1 MNTKRLSTSL
11 IFLCAAGL
19 SGTALAAG
27 TPSETQSA
35 PSPAMNEMMG
45 HGGMGMNMMNMMG
58 NCPMM
63 GGTHLSG
70 KDSMLMRADIMQAM
84 SNVMRKYADKA
95 RD

>member
-1 MNTKRLSTSL
+1 MNAKQFSISL
-11 IFLCAAGL
+11 IFLFLAGL

-27 TPSETQSA
+27 TPNETQSA
-35 PSPAMNEMMG
+35 PSPAMSEMMG
-45 HGGMGMNMMNMMG
+45 HGAMGMDMMG

-70 KDSMLMRADIMQAM
+70 KDSMLMRADMMQAM

-95 RD
+95 HD

>member
-11 IFLCAAGL
+11 IFLCVVGL

-27 TPSETQSA
+27 TPNDTQSA
-35 PSPAMNEMMG
+35 PSPGTNEMMG
-45 HGGMGMNMMNMMG
+45 HGGGGMGMSMMG
-58 NCPMM
+58 SCPMM

-70 KDSMLMRADIMQAM
+70 KDSMLMRADMMQAM
-84 SNVMRKYADKA
+84 SNVMRKYAEKA